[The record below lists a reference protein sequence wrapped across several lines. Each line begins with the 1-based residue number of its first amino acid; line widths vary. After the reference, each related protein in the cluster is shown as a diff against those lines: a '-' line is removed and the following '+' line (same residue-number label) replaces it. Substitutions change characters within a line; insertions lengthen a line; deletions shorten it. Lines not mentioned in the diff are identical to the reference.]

1 MLIEQRRLWAG
12 STQMALRQHGLY
24 ICQRQSGGRAVVEV
38 ELPYEEILP
47 VRVERRNKVP
57 RRKLLSLLGAV
68 CWCLFTF
75 SIDHRHDAGFLLDF
89 FLWALALAGS
99 LGAYTWYGWQNQ
111 WREFVLLTARSSIV
125 LVDRAAERP
134 ALQGFAEALERRT
147 KSYLRHE
154 YAQVN
159 PLGPI
164 EVQLNRLR
172 WLHGLD
178 VLTEAEVRARAT
190 RLTGRLST
198 DTLRGMGQDLE
209 MPYVN

>member
-12 STQMALRQHGLY
+12 STQLALRQHGLY
-24 ICQRQSGGRAVVEV
+24 ICQRQVSGRAVVEV

-47 VRVERRNKVP
+47 VRVERRNTVP
-57 RRKLLSLLGAV
+57 RKKLLILLGVV
-68 CWCLFTF
+68 CWCLFTL
-75 SIDHRHDAGFLLDF
+75 SADQRHDAKFFVDF
-89 FLWALALAGS
+89 ALWALVLGGS
-99 LGAYTWYGWQNQ
+99 LGAYMWYGWQNQ
-111 WREFVLLTARSSIV
+111 WREFVLLTARSSVI
-125 LVDRAAERP
+125 LADRANERL
-134 ALQGFAEALERRT
+134 ALQGFADVLERHT

-172 WLHGLD
+172 WLHGLE
-178 VLTEAEVRARAT
+178 VLTEAEARARAT

-198 DTLRGMGQDLE
+198 DPLRSMGQDLE